1 MGGLS
6 LNTIVCA
13 LLCIEPAQKQVFA
26 EKKTTN
32 KLQLYGLS
40 KSDINKNEEKKEV
53 VVKMNGVHEKE
64 LEVLHC
70 QSRIEL
76 DESNMTQRTIYFS
89 LLTRFNTGKVMYM
102 LLFNCLHFSTLWT
115 YGGALVTEQNG
126 CKADNVPYLISLAG
140 ISDIL
145 GNLFTGFLFDTAYVR
160 RNQASFFYLLNILVG
175 LTGTCLPLAK
185 TFVSQCVVFFCWG
198 FTAAGSCT
206 LRNPLLARYVGH
218 GHLLADSIGLTN
230 VFLGAGHTLG
240 PLISGKS
247 SGGTGIYD
255 VRH

>member
-1 MGGLS
+1 M
-6 LNTIVCA
+6 CA
-13 LLCIEPAQKQVFA
+13 LVCIEPAQRQMLSRKNTKSLPLKDISKNGVSKG
-26 EKKTTN
+26 EK
-32 KLQLYGLS
+32 
-40 KSDINKNEEKKEV
+40 EKEV
-53 VVKMNGVHEKE
+53 VVKMNGVHETE

-76 DESNMTQRTIYFS
+76 DEANMKQRTIYFS

-126 CKADNVPYLISLAG
+126 CEANNVPYLISLAG

-145 GNLFTGFLFDTAYVR
+145 GNLFSGFLFDTAYVR
-160 RNQASFFYLLNILVG
+160 RHQASFFYLLNILVG

-198 FTAAGSCT
+198 FIAAGSCT

-240 PLISGKS
+240 PLISGRCFKRFI
-247 SGGTGIYD
+247 TIL
-255 VRH
+255 